1 MSAHE
6 RKVMMMVINNLD
18 AQVRWF
24 IDEHKRLSDLVRA
37 AERNGAEACCPWC
50 REALGHKDCPA
61 FENDGRLLD
70 VSSRQLDAMEAEA
83 KHIAA
88 ALIRGES

>member
-24 IDEHKRLSDLVRA
+24 IDEHKRLSDRFVEARRA
-37 AERNGAEACCPWC
+37 AMTLVERLSP
-50 REALGHKDCPA
+50 
-61 FENDGRLLD
+61 
-70 VSSRQLDAMEAEA
+70 
-83 KHIAA
+83 
-88 ALIRGES
+88 